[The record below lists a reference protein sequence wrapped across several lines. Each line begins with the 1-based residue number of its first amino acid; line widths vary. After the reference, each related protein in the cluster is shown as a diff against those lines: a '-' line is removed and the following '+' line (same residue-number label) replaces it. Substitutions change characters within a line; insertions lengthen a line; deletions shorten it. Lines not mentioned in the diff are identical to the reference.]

1 MLSKIGIRKITV
13 TSAALFVIGL
23 IYLFPTKDLKIEKNI
38 NYIDE
43 EKLSQIYML
52 DNNNYVSEVLHEINA
67 DTLIDKLRCKL
78 ESITNS
84 EENKIKN
91 FKGLI
96 PANTKVLSIDVKD
109 KVCTVDFSK
118 ELLGVSAL
126 VEEKMIEAIVF
137 TLTSESEVTS
147 VIIKVDGK
155 VLERL
160 PNSNKLLPNILDRS
174 YGINKKIKVGGIL
187 NERKIN
193 YKISGNAF
201 ADVNEVVEINAVSS
215 IDDLSENQQKLT
227 TIKTTKNICSKTE
240 KINIKEEVAIPPT
253 KLPIDEI
260 ISIEPTLLNTEA
272 VPSQDSVKISGD
284 ITASMLYTS
293 NESSVP
299 EVFDIDIPFDGMIET
314 EDVEPNMEINTDLTI
329 TDFYY
334 DVSEDENGEN
344 RIVNLEFVINA
355 CIEAYATQENE
366 ILEDAYSVNNNIT
379 MENETLCYDREVCR
393 NKSQCPVKDIVSI
406 DNDCPAMLQIIKAV
420 GTPYIDVI
428 SIFDNKVVIDGVINV
443 SILYVT
449 GDDTMPVYCANGA
462 VPFSQTVEARGA
474 EEGMKADVDCVLSHI
489 GFNMISD
496 REVEVRC
503 ALNTNTIV
511 TEKICAV
518 LATDVNIEPMD
529 RAVIDGIAAF
539 IIYTVQKGD
548 TLWKLAKRFNTTVE
562 DILAVNDIENPDLI
576 YPGQRLII
584 VKHID

>member
-1 MLSKIGIRKITV
+1 MEIKTTAVSANRLTARENVQFLQEGDIIVPDNKPDIEKILRTSGNVVIDSTNIADGRLNYRGHIALDCLYLSKGENKKLHTM
-13 TSAALFVIGL
+13 S
-23 IYLFPTKDLKIEKNI
+23 KDI
-38 NYIDE
+38 
-43 EKLSQIYML
+43 
-52 DNNNYVSEVLHEINA
+52 EINDFIA
-67 DTLIDKLRCKL
+67 I
-78 ESITNS
+78 SGI
-84 EENKIKN
+84 EENMSPKLKCTIEN
-91 FKGLI
+91 
-96 PANTKVLSIDVKD
+96 ID
-109 KVCTVDFSK
+109 T
-118 ELLGVSAL
+118 
-126 VEEKMIEAIVF
+126 
-137 TLTSESEVTS
+137 
-147 VIIKVDGK
+147 
-155 VLERL
+155 
-160 PNSNKLLPNILDRS
+160 
-174 YGINKKIKVGGIL
+174 GIL

-227 TIKTTKNICSKTE
+227 TIKTTKNVCSKTE